1 MIKNITTYLSIVYIF
16 NTLKKSKDLQAV
28 LRTKW
33 VIQFGSFEK
42 FSYLCPNNITEKQYG
57 LMAKIMFIIFFLI
70 QTVEMTAQHGSN
82 QQLYQTL
89 DSLIANYDHLTAE
102 KERQVA
108 AIKEGV
114 KGITLTA
121 EQEYDINQRLYDE
134 YVAYK
139 FDSAFYYIDKNV
151 KALQGSGDHN
161 RFAASAVRMAHIL
174 AVTGLFDRARRLLD
188 QVIPDSI
195 NDEQKIAFYNQ
206 QSELNIY
213 RTEMAQ
219 HTPYMYDYVQ
229 RAQYYRQ
236 LVLQIAPK
244 DSYDYIFNSATY
256 ICEAGDTDQAIQMLE
271 NYLQTLKEGT
281 RSYSIVTSTL
291 AFFYQTKQM
300 REQQERYLLLSAISD
315 ERSAIRENNSM
326 RSLAE
331 LLIERGDY
339 DNAYRYLYQAI
350 SEARFYGSRIR
361 MMQVSHMAPQILQ
374 LYDAERTQTQQ
385 RTNLFLFVISV
396 ISLILAISIVYTTIL
411 YRKKHMAGLQIIE
424 MNKMLAKHSD
434 EIEHVNTQMKEAN
447 RIKEEYIGRFLEL
460 SSMLLSN
467 TEQRLKQLNRLAR
480 ERKLEELY
488 AELKTME
495 PVNTG
500 VRTFHSHFDTAFL
513 NIYPHFIC
521 EVNKLLTPE
530 NQFSVENEGTSA
542 KHLTTELRILAL
554 IRLDITDNQ
563 EIADILRS
571 SITTIYTYRSKL
583 KSKAIH
589 KDSFEDDIREIAT
602 Y

>member
-1 MIKNITTYLSIVYIF
+1 MIRQCIILILMVLTTESRAQ
-16 NTLKKSKDLQAV
+16 QA
-28 LRTKW
+28 
-33 VIQFGSFEK
+33 
-42 FSYLCPNNITEKQYG
+42 
-57 LMAKIMFIIFFLI
+57 
-70 QTVEMTAQHGSN
+70 SN
-82 QQLYQTL
+82 RQLYQTL
-89 DSLIANYDHLTAE
+89 DSLIEHYDQLTAD
-102 KERQVA
+102 KERRVA

-121 EQEYDINQRLYDE
+121 EQQYDLNQRLYDE

-151 KALQGSGDHN
+151 KALRKSGNHN

-188 QVIPDSI
+188 EVAVDSI
-195 NDEQKIAFYNQ
+195 NDQQKIAFYNQ
-206 QSELNIY
+206 QSELNLY
-213 RTEMAQ
+213 RSEMAQ
-219 HTPYMYDYVQ
+219 NTEYFYDYIQ

-236 LVLQIAPK
+236 LVIQIAPK
-244 DSYDYIFNSATY
+244 DSYDYIFNQATY
-256 ICEAGDTDQAIQMLE
+256 ICEAGDTNKAIQMLE
-271 NYLQTLKEGT
+271 DYLLKLEEGT
-281 RSYSIVTSTL
+281 RAYSIVTSTL
-291 AFFYQTKQM
+291 AFFYQTKEMHQ
-300 REQQERYLLLSAISD
+300 QQERYLLLSAISD
-315 ERSAIRENNSM
+315 ERCAIRENNSLRILSEILM
-326 RSLAE
+326 N
-331 LLIERGDY
+331 RGNND
-339 DNAYRYLYQAI
+339 DAYRYLLQAI

-361 MMQVSHMAPQILQ
+361 MMQVGRMAPQILQ

-385 RTNLFLFVISV
+385 RTNLLLAIISF
-396 ISLILAISIVYTTIL
+396 ISLVLAGIIVYTLRL
-411 YRKKHMAGLQIIE
+411 YRKKHAAGLQIIE
-424 MNKMLAKHSD
+424 MNKILAKHTE
-434 EIEHVNTQMKEAN
+434 EIETVNTQMKEAN

-467 TEQRLKQLNRLAR
+467 TEQRMKQLNRLAR

-500 VRTFHSHFDTAFL
+500 IRTFHSHFDTAFL
-513 NIYPHFIC
+513 NIYPHFIS

-530 NQFSVENEGTSA
+530 NQFITDNDGATA
-542 KHLTTELRILAL
+542 KRLTTELRILAL

-583 KSKAIH
+583 KAKALN
-589 KDSFEDDIREIAT
+589 KETFEDDVRKIAT

>member
-1 MIKNITTYLSIVYIF
+1 MIRQCIILILMVLTTESRAQ
-16 NTLKKSKDLQAV
+16 QA
-28 LRTKW
+28 
-33 VIQFGSFEK
+33 
-42 FSYLCPNNITEKQYG
+42 
-57 LMAKIMFIIFFLI
+57 
-70 QTVEMTAQHGSN
+70 SN
-82 QQLYQTL
+82 RQLYQTL
-89 DSLIANYDHLTAE
+89 DSLIEHYDQLTAD
-102 KERQVA
+102 KERRVA

-121 EQEYDINQRLYDE
+121 EQQYDLNQRLYDE

-151 KALQGSGDHN
+151 KALRKSGNHN

-188 QVIPDSI
+188 EVAVDSI
-195 NDEQKIAFYNQ
+195 NDQQKIAFYNQ
-206 QSELNIY
+206 QSELNLY
-213 RTEMAQ
+213 RSEMAQ
-219 HTPYMYDYVQ
+219 NTEYFYDYIQ
-229 RAQYYRQ
+229 RVQYYRQ
-236 LVLQIAPK
+236 LVIQIAPK
-244 DSYDYIFNSATY
+244 DSYDYIFNQATY
-256 ICEAGDTDQAIQMLE
+256 ICEAGDTKKAIQMLE
-271 NYLQTLKEGT
+271 DYLLKLEEGT
-281 RSYSIVTSTL
+281 RAYSIVTSTL
-291 AFFYQTKQM
+291 AFFYQTKEMQQ
-300 REQQERYLLLSAISD
+300 QQERYLLLSAISD
-315 ERSAIRENNSM
+315 ERCAIRENNSLRILSEILM
-326 RSLAE
+326 N
-331 LLIERGDY
+331 RGNND
-339 DNAYRYLYQAI
+339 DAYRYLLQAI

-361 MMQVSHMAPQILQ
+361 MMQVGRMAPQILQ

-385 RTNLFLFVISV
+385 RTNLLLAIISF
-396 ISLILAISIVYTTIL
+396 ISLVLAGIIVYTLRL
-411 YRKKHMAGLQIIE
+411 YHKKHAAGLQIIE
-424 MNKMLAKHSD
+424 MNKILAKHTE
-434 EIEHVNTQMKEAN
+434 EIETVNTQMKEAN

-467 TEQRLKQLNRLAR
+467 TEQRMKQLNRLAR

-500 VRTFHSHFDTAFL
+500 IRTFHSHFDTAFL
-513 NIYPHFIC
+513 NIYPHFIS

-530 NQFSVENEGTSA
+530 NQFITDNDGATA
-542 KHLTTELRILAL
+542 KRLTTELRILAL

-583 KSKAIH
+583 KAKALN
-589 KDSFEDDIREIAT
+589 KETFEDDVRKIAT

>member
-1 MIKNITTYLSIVYIF
+1 MIRQCIILILMVLTTESRAQ
-16 NTLKKSKDLQAV
+16 QA
-28 LRTKW
+28 
-33 VIQFGSFEK
+33 
-42 FSYLCPNNITEKQYG
+42 
-57 LMAKIMFIIFFLI
+57 
-70 QTVEMTAQHGSN
+70 SN
-82 QQLYQTL
+82 RQLYQTL
-89 DSLIANYDHLTAE
+89 DSLIEHYDQLTAD
-102 KERQVA
+102 KERRVA

-121 EQEYDINQRLYDE
+121 EQQYDLNQRLYDE

-151 KALQGSGDHN
+151 KALRKSGNHN

-188 QVIPDSI
+188 EVAVDSI
-195 NDEQKIAFYNQ
+195 NDQQKIAFYNQ
-206 QSELNIY
+206 QSELNLY
-213 RTEMAQ
+213 RSEMAQ
-219 HTPYMYDYVQ
+219 NTEYFYDYIQ
-229 RAQYYRQ
+229 RVQYYRQ
-236 LVLQIAPK
+236 LVIQIAPK
-244 DSYDYIFNSATY
+244 DSYDYIFNQATY
-256 ICEAGDTDQAIQMLE
+256 ICEAGDTNKAIQMLE
-271 NYLQTLKEGT
+271 DYLLKLEEGT
-281 RSYSIVTSTL
+281 RAYSIVTSTL
-291 AFFYQTKQM
+291 AFFYQTKEMQQ
-300 REQQERYLLLSAISD
+300 QQERYLLLSAISD
-315 ERSAIRENNSM
+315 ERCAIRENNSLRILSEILM
-326 RSLAE
+326 N
-331 LLIERGDY
+331 RGNND
-339 DNAYRYLYQAI
+339 DAYRYLLQAI

-361 MMQVSHMAPQILQ
+361 MMQVGRMAPQILQ

-385 RTNLFLFVISV
+385 RTNLLLAIISF
-396 ISLILAISIVYTTIL
+396 ISLVLAGIIVYTLRL
-411 YRKKHMAGLQIIE
+411 YRKKHAAGLQIIE
-424 MNKMLAKHSD
+424 MNKILAKHTE
-434 EIEHVNTQMKEAN
+434 EIETVNTQMKEAN

-467 TEQRLKQLNRLAR
+467 TEQRMKQLNRLAR

-500 VRTFHSHFDTAFL
+500 IRTFHSHFDTAFL
-513 NIYPHFIC
+513 NIYPHFIS

-530 NQFSVENEGTSA
+530 NQFITDNDGATA
-542 KHLTTELRILAL
+542 KRLTTELRILAL

-583 KSKAIH
+583 KAKALN
-589 KDSFEDDIREIAT
+589 KETFEDDVRKIAT

>member
-1 MIKNITTYLSIVYIF
+1 MIRQCIILILMVLTTESRAQ
-16 NTLKKSKDLQAV
+16 QA
-28 LRTKW
+28 
-33 VIQFGSFEK
+33 
-42 FSYLCPNNITEKQYG
+42 
-57 LMAKIMFIIFFLI
+57 
-70 QTVEMTAQHGSN
+70 SN
-82 QQLYQTL
+82 RQLYQTL
-89 DSLIANYDHLTAE
+89 DSLIEHYDQLTAE
-102 KERQVA
+102 KERRVA

-121 EQEYDINQRLYDE
+121 EQQYDLNQRLYDE

-151 KALQGSGDHN
+151 KALRKSGNHN

-188 QVIPDSI
+188 EVAVDSI
-195 NDEQKIAFYNQ
+195 NDQQKIAFYNQ
-206 QSELNIY
+206 QSELNLY
-213 RTEMAQ
+213 RSEMAQ
-219 HTPYMYDYVQ
+219 NTEYFYDYIQ

-236 LVLQIAPK
+236 LVIQIAPK
-244 DSYDYIFNSATY
+244 DSYDYIFNQATY
-256 ICEAGDTDQAIQMLE
+256 ICEAGDTNKAIQMLE
-271 NYLQTLKEGT
+271 DYLLKLEEGT
-281 RSYSIVTSTL
+281 RAYSIVTSTL
-291 AFFYQTKQM
+291 AFFYQTKEMHQ
-300 REQQERYLLLSAISD
+300 QQERYLLLSAISD
-315 ERSAIRENNSM
+315 ERCAIRENNSLRILSEILM
-326 RSLAE
+326 N
-331 LLIERGDY
+331 RGNND
-339 DNAYRYLYQAI
+339 DAYRYLLQAI

-361 MMQVSHMAPQILQ
+361 MMQVGRMAPQILQ

-385 RTNLFLFVISV
+385 RTNLLLAIISF
-396 ISLILAISIVYTTIL
+396 ISLVLAGIIVYTLRL
-411 YRKKHMAGLQIIE
+411 YRKKHAAGLQIIE
-424 MNKMLAKHSD
+424 MNKILAKHTE
-434 EIEHVNTQMKEAN
+434 EIETVNTQMKEAN

-467 TEQRLKQLNRLAR
+467 TEQRMKQLNRLAR

-500 VRTFHSHFDTAFL
+500 IRTFHSHFDTAFL
-513 NIYPHFIC
+513 NIYPHFIS

-530 NQFSVENEGTSA
+530 NQFITDNDGATA
-542 KHLTTELRILAL
+542 KRLTTELRILAL

-583 KSKAIH
+583 KAKALN
-589 KDSFEDDIREIAT
+589 KETFEDDVRKIAT